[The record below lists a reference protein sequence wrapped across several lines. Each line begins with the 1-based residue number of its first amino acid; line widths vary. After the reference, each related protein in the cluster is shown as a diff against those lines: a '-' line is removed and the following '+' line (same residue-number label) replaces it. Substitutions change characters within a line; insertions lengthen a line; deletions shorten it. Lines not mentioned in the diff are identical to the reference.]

1 MQGADF
7 TVDAP
12 GRLVPI
18 PEGGSAFV
26 PAPLPPRLMLD
37 TATANLLAEARGA
50 VGELAGVGR
59 QLPNPHLLISPF
71 LRREAITSSRIEGT
85 YATAEELVLFEA
97 EDSKPPPK
105 PDVREVANYVRA
117 MEHGL
122 RRLDSLP
129 ICSRFI
135 RELHRILMEGVRG
148 QEERPGEFR
157 TVQNVIGRRGDPI
170 EKARFVPPP
179 PAEMLSGMDELER
192 YIAEGNDLHILV
204 RTALVHYQFEAIHP
218 FRDGNGRLGR
228 LLASLLFCERKLLP
242 EPLLYLSSFFDRN
255 VDEYRDRLLAV
266 SQQGDW
272 SGWVSLF
279 LRAVQEQSLDA
290 IARACRLLTLW
301 ERWRRETQSARSSAL
316 LPKLVDALFATP
328 ALTIP
333 KAGRIMGVTY
343 AAAQRNVRKLVDAG
357 ILRPASDAT
366 YNKVYVADEI
376 IKIVAMET
384 A

>member
-1 MQGADF
+1 MQDADF

-59 QLPNPHLLISPF
+59 QLPDPHLLISPF

>member
-7 TVDAP
+7 TADAP
-12 GRLVPI
+12 GRLVRI
-18 PEGGSAFV
+18 PEGGLAFV
-26 PAPLPPRLMLD
+26 PDPLPPKLVPD
-37 TATANLLAEARGA
+37 TPTANLLAEARGA
-50 VGELAGVGR
+50 VGELAGIGR
-59 QLPNPHLLISPF
+59 QLPNPHLLIGPF

-85 YATAEELVLFEA
+85 IATAEELTLFEA
-97 EDSKPPPK
+97 GQSKPPSK
-105 PDVREVANYVRA
+105 PDVCEVANYVRA

-122 RRLDSLP
+122 KRLDSLP

-135 RELHRILMEGVRG
+135 RELHEMLLKGVRG

-157 TVQNVIGRRGDPI
+157 TVQNMIGWRGDPI
-170 EKARFVPPP
+170 EKARYVPPP
-179 PAEMLSGMDELER
+179 PTEVLRGMDELER

-204 RTALVHYQFEAIHP
+204 RTALIHYQFEAIHP

-242 EPLLYLSSFFDRN
+242 QPLLYLSSFFDQH

-266 SQQGDW
+266 SQRGDW
-272 SGWVSLF
+272 VGWITFF
-279 LRAVQEQSLDA
+279 LRAVQEQSHDA
-290 IARACRLLTLW
+290 IARACRLMSLW

-343 AAAQRNVRKLVDAG
+343 AAAQRNVLKLVDAG
-357 ILRPASDAT
+357 ILRPATDAT

-376 IKIVAMET
+376 VRIVAMET

>member
-1 MQGADF
+1 MQDADF

-59 QLPNPHLLISPF
+59 QLPDPHLLISPF

-170 EKARFVPPP
+170 EKARFAPPP